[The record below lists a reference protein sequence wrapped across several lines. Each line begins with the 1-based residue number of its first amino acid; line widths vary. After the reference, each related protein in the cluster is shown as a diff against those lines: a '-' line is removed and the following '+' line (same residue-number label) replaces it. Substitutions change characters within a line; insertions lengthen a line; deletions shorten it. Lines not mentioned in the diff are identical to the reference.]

1 MGTDR
6 LWLAL
11 CGSYPALCEVDM
23 DSDFAPLAV
32 GAAIAL
38 SQIAALILALA
49 TERAV
54 RKEQQRADKK
64 DLLREN
70 RLALELIRLRTILLQ
85 IEAQRAEEAA
95 ELAKQRFGAVQE
107 MWVEE
112 PEITIQLG
120 DNDTRV

>member
-1 MGTDR
+1 
-6 LWLAL
+6 
-11 CGSYPALCEVDM
+11 M

-32 GAAIAL
+32 GVAIAL

-54 RKEQQRADKK
+54 RKQQQRADKK

-85 IEAQRAEEAA
+85 AEVERAQEAA
-95 ELAKQRFGAVQE
+95 ELAKQRFGSVQE
-107 MWVEE
+107 MWTEE
-112 PEITIQLG
+112 PEITIQLS